1 MATILPSGKALL
13 MLPYLYTAALLVC
26 SNVFTTFGRY
36 AHLKNLAGRRWIIA
50 ARVSCA
56 TPTECR
62 LFVFVRSADLRGDRR
77 IAVEHESFVHLDR
90 DLGEF
95 PREQV
100 CKRLLVIAQR
110 VYALNQ

>member
-1 MATILPSGKALL
+1 MHPC
-13 MLPYLYTAALLVC
+13 LYTVALLVC
-26 SNVFTTFGRY
+26 SKVFTTCGWY

-50 ARVSCA
+50 ALVSCA

-62 LFVFVRSADLRGDRR
+62 PFVFVRSADLRGDRH